1 MNTHVNKMNNI
12 IQTKNYL
19 KEIDENLFN
28 LSGEVS
34 LAHCVAEDL
43 RMGDGIAMEFKH
55 YFGGIGQLFDQNLT
69 VGNVGVVVNNRNET
83 AFYLVTKKYSG
94 GKSTMQSLSV
104 ALKSLL
110 QKMKEMKLSK
120 LGISKIG
127 CGWDGLNWAEVKAL
141 IASVFAGSRIRITV
155 CVPSK
160 IYKRILP
167 PQLKAFITPKELL
180 DTKAISDILLFI
192 DIEQFKKNNW
202 TNDLVDKVNVKYPSF
217 KERLLRD
224 IRSNQFSPGDVTS
237 YFMNKERIN
246 CLFISPTA
254 YYSSLEKGFT
264 NIKKHI
270 RSYKHFVFQS
280 GPIKPAD
287 NFKHISRMVLIMRSI
302 IYSSELWLCGDKDLT
317 KETEVFDTYYRNII
331 NEIKLAS
338 RQATVSNR
346 PKAVDLKQNNTP
358 SNNQKRK
365 NAPSRKNFQRR

>member
-1 MNTHVNKMNNI
+1 
-12 IQTKNYL
+12 
-19 KEIDENLFN
+19 
-28 LSGEVS
+28 
-34 LAHCVAEDL
+34 
-43 RMGDGIAMEFKH
+43 
-55 YFGGIGQLFDQNLT
+55 
-69 VGNVGVVVNNRNET
+69 
-83 AFYLVTKKYSG
+83 
-94 GKSTMQSLSV
+94 
-104 ALKSLL
+104 
-110 QKMKEMKLSK
+110 
-120 LGISKIG
+120 
-127 CGWDGLNWAEVKAL
+127 
-141 IASVFAGSRIRITV
+141 
-155 CVPSK
+155 
-160 IYKRILP
+160 
-167 PQLKAFITPKELL
+167 
-180 DTKAISDILLFI
+180 
-192 DIEQFKKNNW
+192 
-202 TNDLVDKVNVKYPSF
+202 
-217 KERLLRD
+217 
-224 IRSNQFSPGDVTS
+224 
-237 YFMNKERIN
+237 MNKERIN

-365 NAPSRKNFQRR
+365 NAPPRKNFQRR